1 MEPEVGDLKP
11 CGQPSLDQRGLR
23 WLGRIWLGVERLHD
37 TFQIAIQRVKIDIN
51 AVAINVN
58 LEIGPGSGVEGF
70 FARFGR

>member
-1 MEPEVGDLKP
+1 ML
-11 CGQPSLDQRGLR
+11 
-23 WLGRIWLGVERLHD
+23 
-37 TFQIAIQRVKIDIN
+37 QIAIQRVKIDIN